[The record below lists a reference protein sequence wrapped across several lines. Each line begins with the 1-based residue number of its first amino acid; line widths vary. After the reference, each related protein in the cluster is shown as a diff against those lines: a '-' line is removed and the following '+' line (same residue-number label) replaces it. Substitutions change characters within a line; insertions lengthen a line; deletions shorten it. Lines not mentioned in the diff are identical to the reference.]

1 MSRPTAALP
10 VALAALLASACSW
23 VALEKG
29 AGDVLV
35 LPPERL
41 GESCASLG
49 KVTVSVLDKV
59 GVLERH
65 DEEVVEDLHILA
77 RNHAAKQDGDTVVP
91 LGEVKDGARQYEVF
105 RCMSEPAASD
115 ESKPSS
121 SAESGVEVLP
131 YKGGD

>member
-1 MSRPTAALP
+1 MSRLP
-10 VALAALLASACSW
+10 VARAVILAGLLGSACSW

-29 AGDVLV
+29 AAEVLV

-41 GESCASLG
+41 SADCASLG

-65 DEEVVEDLHILA
+65 DEEVIEDLHVLA

-91 LGEVKDGARQYEVF
+91 LGAVKDGARQYEVY
-105 RCMSEPAASD
+105 RCMSEPTTKAA
-115 ESKPSS
+115 KPSDQ
-121 SAESGVEVLP
+121 EKGVEVVP
-131 YKGGD
+131 YTGGD